1 MSDVDVTESVVRGL
15 DEREYH
21 AAAGLSATGMKWLL
35 RSPKHYRQMMDQR
48 VEKAAFD
55 LGHAVHG
62 KVLGVGM
69 DVVVIPDEMLSKSGT
84 TGTDAARA
92 FIADAR
98 ANGLVPVKADVLG
111 QVTAIAESVLAN
123 PKARTLLG
131 LEGDTELSLFADDP
145 DTGVPLRGR
154 LDRLGELSSGR
165 LVNIDLKT
173 TTDVRRHKIIRTIED
188 FGYDIQ
194 SETYKH
200 LLRLAF
206 DDAAVAPTHL
216 IFVEVDPPHEVRVVQ
231 LAHEDWIDGG
241 ARKMRRAINI
251 YARCTATGAWLGDDD
266 SPGSAEAI
274 EPRPYYLDNLDEEE
288 MVI

>member
-1 MSDVDVTESVVRGL
+1 MTAITGPIIRGL

-21 AAAGLSATGMKWLL
+21 AAPGLSATGMKWLL
-35 RSPKHYRQMMDQR
+35 RSPMHYRQQMDQR

-55 LGHAVHG
+55 VGHAVHG
-62 KVLGVGM
+62 KVLGVGL
-69 DVVVIPDEMLSKSGT
+69 DVAVIPDDILASNG
-84 TGTDAARA
+84 AASTKEAKA

-98 ANGLVPVKADVLG
+98 ANGLVPVKADVLT
-111 QVTAIAESVLAN
+111 QVGAIAESVLAN

-131 LEGDTELSLFADDP
+131 LEGDTELSLFVDDP

-154 LDRLGELSSGR
+154 LDRLGQLSSGR

-173 TTDVRRHKIIRTIED
+173 TSDVRRHKIIRTIED

-206 DDAAVAPTHL
+206 DADVAPTHL

-251 YARCTATGAWLGDDD
+251 YDHCTATGLWLGDDD
-266 SPGSAEAI
+266 TPGSAEAI
-274 EPRPYYLDNLDEEE
+274 TPRSFYLSDIEDSL
-288 MVI
+288 

>member
-1 MSDVDVTESVVRGL
+1 MSEVTESVVRGL

-21 AAAGLSATGMKWLL
+21 AAPGLSATGMKWLL
-35 RSPKHYRQMMDQR
+35 RSPKHYRQMVDQR
-48 VEKAAFD
+48 IDRAGFD
-55 LGHAVHG
+55 VGHAVHG
-62 KVLGVGM
+62 KVLGVGL
-69 DVVVIPDEMLSKSGT
+69 DIAVIPELILASNGAASTKEAKAFIA
-84 TGTDAARA
+84 AARA
-92 FIADAR
+92 E
-98 ANGLVPVKADVLG
+98 GLVPVKADVLT
-111 QVTAIAESVLAN
+111 QVGAIAESVLAN
-123 PKARTLLG
+123 PKAAALLS
-131 LEGDTELSLFADDP
+131 LDGDTELSIFADDP

-154 LDRLGELSSGR
+154 LDRLGQLSSGR

-173 TTDVRRHKIIRTIED
+173 TTDVRRHKIIRTIEN

-194 SETYKH
+194 SEMYKH
-200 LLRLAF
+200 LIRLTHNE
-206 DDAAVAPTHL
+206 DVAPTHL

-251 YARCTATGAWLGDDD
+251 YDHCTATGLWLGDDD
-266 SPGSAEAI
+266 TPGTAEAI

>member
-1 MSDVDVTESVVRGL
+1 MAEIAVTENVIRGL

-21 AAAGLSATGMKWLL
+21 AAPGLSATGMKWLL
-35 RSPKHYRQMMDQR
+35 RSPKHYRQMMDHR
-48 VEKAAFD
+48 VERAAFD

-69 DVVVIPDEMLSKSGT
+69 DVVVIPDEILASNG
-84 TGTDAARA
+84 AASTKEAKA

-98 ANGLVPVKADVLG
+98 ANGLVPVKADVLT
-111 QVTAIAESVLAN
+111 QVDAIAESVLAN

-131 LEGDTELSLFADDP
+131 LDGDTELSIFADDP

-154 LDRLGELSSGR
+154 LDRLAELSSGR
-165 LVNIDLKT
+165 LVNVDLKT
-173 TTDVRRHKIIRTIED
+173 TTDVRRHKIMRTIED
-188 FGYDIQ
+188 YGYDIQ

-206 DDAAVAPTHL
+206 DDADVAPTHL
-216 IFVEVDPPHEVRVVQ
+216 IFVETDPPHEVRVVQ

-251 YARCTATGAWLGDDD
+251 YDHCTATGLWLGDDD
-266 SPGSAEAI
+266 TPGTAEPI

-288 MVI
+288 MAI